1 MNKELKGHT
10 LRFLDVI
17 ERLNVSHSSLCEN
30 VYHKKPSYLSNVKSG
45 RQDASIEMIVGFIEA
60 YQNVSAN
67 YILTGRGSMFMEGVE
82 SPENS
87 EALEINRKNQ
97 DLIIKLQRELKDAY
111 EEIGRLNMELNKKA
125 RRG

>member
-1 MNKELKGHT
+1 MPIKEYSIRTKEA
-10 LRFLDVI
+10 LRNLGISDATIVKETKLTTSTI
-17 ERLNVSHSSLCEN
+17 SHLMTE
-30 VYHKKPSYLSNVKSG
+30 V
-45 RQDASIEMIVGFIEA
+45 QDASIKTIVAVLET
-60 YQNVSAN
+60 YPQLNAN
-67 YILTGRGSMFMEGVE
+67 YILTGRGSMFMESVE

>member
-17 ERLNVSHSSLCEN
+17 ERLNVSHSFLCEN

-45 RQDASIEMIVGFIEA
+45 RQDASMEMIVGLIEA

-67 YILTGRGSMFMEGVE
+67 YILTGKGSMFLENIE
-82 SPENS
+82 SDVNS
-87 EALEINRKNQ
+87 EVLEINRENQ
-97 DLIIKLQRELKDAY
+97 DRIIKLQEELRAAY

-125 RRG
+125 RRR

>member
-17 ERLNVSHSSLCEN
+17 ERLNVSHSFLCEN